1 MRPVGGRSTH
11 GPAERLLEV
20 LTRALG
26 QPVSTP
32 EVVRGD
38 SGRLERSRYRVH
50 RWGCPVCRTGG
61 PGSGD
66 PVYRPLVLDSEGNL
80 YCQASHC
87 APEAVGRAVRELL
100 ASGSWAA

>member
-1 MRPVGGRSTH
+1 MRPAH
-11 GPAERLLEV
+11 GQSAGATVLRLLEL

-38 SGRLERSRYRVH
+38 SGRLERSRYRTH
-50 RWGCPVCRTGG
+50 HWGCPVCRTGG

-66 PVYRPLVLDSEGNL
+66 PIYRPLVLDSAGNL
-80 YCQASHC
+80 HCQASHC
-87 APEAVGRAVRELL
+87 APEAIGCAVRELL

>member
-1 MRPVGGRSTH
+1 MRPADDQSAGATVL
-11 GPAERLLEV
+11 RLLEL

-50 RWGCPVCRTGG
+50 HWGCPVCCAGG
-61 PGSGD
+61 AGSGD
-66 PVYRPLVLDSEGNL
+66 PIYRPLVLDSEGSL
-80 YCQASHC
+80 YCGASRC
-87 APEAVGRAVRELL
+87 SPEAIGRAVRELL
-100 ASGSWAA
+100 SAGSRAA

>member
-1 MRPVGGRSTH
+1 MRPADGQSAGATVL
-11 GPAERLLEV
+11 RLLEL

-50 RWGCPVCRTGG
+50 RWGCPVCSTGG

-66 PVYRPLVLDSEGNL
+66 PIYRPLVLDSEGNL
-80 YCQASHC
+80 YCDAAHC
-87 APEAVGRAVRELL
+87 APEAIGCSVRELL
-100 ASGSWAA
+100 SAGSRAA

>member
-1 MRPVGGRSTH
+1 MSSRSAH
-11 GPAERLLEV
+11 GPAERLLEA

-26 QPVSTP
+26 PAISTP
-32 EVVRGD
+32 EVTVGD

-66 PVYRPLVLDSEGNL
+66 PIYRPLVLDSEGEL
-80 YCQASHC
+80 HCQACHC
-87 APEAVGRAVRELL
+87 SPEAIGCAVRELL